1 MLYVSD
7 METLEGFPSLPTLV
21 RAEQSSAAPH
31 ATDMETLEGFPSLP
45 TLVRAEQSSAAP
57 HATCRVLAFGLCS
70 LALAA
75 CGTAPPA
82 APAATPAA
90 PLAAVVAAP
99 APVAPAEPVF
109 AAPSTAR
116 AALVASLV
124 TVAPAKII
132 GDLDALSRRL
142 ELPMMLGRELLTAI
156 GGMGLLGDSVRFN
169 AFWDRLDPA
178 APVAVVWV
186 LPPKS
191 PSKGFCTALTFRN
204 AAAARRTFEEMGAPG
219 AARSGV
225 SERRTPDGDVLWGGV
240 KGRTL
245 FVSNS
250 AEALLLAGGLAEAA
264 QVAPT
269 TGQIVATVL
278 PPALIAASGKTRDAL
293 VAEAASMLA
302 REAGSGQGLAT
313 PAFQRMVVAL
323 MEAAAKLAL
332 DSSVVRLVLE
342 AGPHDGFMVQSE
354 LVPAAGT
361 DFAARTARRSPYA
374 FDAKLPVRDDSTVV
388 VAIGNPT
395 DWISMAAKAFEA
407 TGPAGQELWRN
418 TNKMLA
424 ATGEWSCVFDSAEAG
439 FATLCSS
446 TLKPGTNA
454 KAELDAAV
462 ALVKAQQAWEAE
474 IYGQKLSPLK
484 IKRTGGV
491 AEIEK
496 KIENR
501 DKTARDLAKALAGGD
516 TVRTA
521 LTVKDGRLLQATGRE
536 ARKTLAGYGASGSG
550 KGAPLVAAALA
561 RTQGAEGMASVDVVS
576 MVLRVLGKA
585 KDLPGSQMVAV
596 AAALP
601 GMAGMKAPFL
611 FTLRG
616 GPSLT
621 GDFRIPLGSLENVAK
636 VVRGMFGP
644 AGAGPSK

>member
-1 MLYVSD
+1 

-21 RAEQSSAAPH
+21 RAEQSSAAPR
-31 ATDMETLEGFPSLP
+31 
-45 TLVRAEQSSAAP
+45 V
-57 HATCRVLAFGLCS
+57 TCRVLALGLCS

-90 PLAAVVAAP
+90 VVATSAP

-132 GDLDALSRRL
+132 GELDALSRRL
-142 ELPMMLGRELLTAI
+142 ELPMILGRELLTAI

-169 AFWDRLDPA
+169 AFWDRLDPG

-225 SERRTPDGDVLWGGV
+225 SERRTPDGNVLWGGV

-302 REAGSGQGLAT
+302 REAQSGQGLAT

-374 FDAKLPVRDDSTVV
+374 FDAKLPVRDDSTMV

-424 ATGEWSCVFDSAEAG
+424 ATGEWSCVFDPAEAG

-446 TLKPGTNA
+446 TLKPGTSA

-484 IKRTGGV
+484 IKRMGGV
-491 AEIEK
+491 VEIEK

-601 GMAGMKAPFL
+601 GMAEMKAPFL

-621 GDFRIPLGSLENVAK
+621 GDFRIPLGSLESVAK